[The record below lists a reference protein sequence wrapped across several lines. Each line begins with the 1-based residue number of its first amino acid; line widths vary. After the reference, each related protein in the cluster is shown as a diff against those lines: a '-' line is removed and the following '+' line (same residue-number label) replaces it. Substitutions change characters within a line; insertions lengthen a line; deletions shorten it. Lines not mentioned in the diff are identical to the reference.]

1 MSSATLWLVFIT
13 LVKTERRV
21 ILPIMKCDST
31 QSPPCL
37 SFRTLRVPLFGVN
50 ESFQML
56 FTCGEPT
63 VVSAKLLSGISSIL
77 ETLHFGRVLKSCG
90 VCFLFFFRFFFVVK
104 CLHCFKVTFTTA
116 GLEAQNVDE
125 YSATDLHTYGQFIPA
140 TCLQLKPGLT

>member
-90 VCFLFFFRFFFVVK
+90 VCFLSLFFFFLRFFLWLNVYIVLK
-104 CLHCFKVTFTTA
+104 LPSPQQ
-116 GLEAQNVDE
+116 GLRLKTLMNIQQQIYIRTVNL
-125 YSATDLHTYGQFIPA
+125 Y
-140 TCLQLKPGLT
+140 LQPVCN